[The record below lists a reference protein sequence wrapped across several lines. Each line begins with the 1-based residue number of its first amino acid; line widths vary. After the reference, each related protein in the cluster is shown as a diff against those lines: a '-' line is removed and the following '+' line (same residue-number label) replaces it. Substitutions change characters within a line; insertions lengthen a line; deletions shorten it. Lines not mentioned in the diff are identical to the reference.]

1 MNQKTMKKFS
11 LSVMPLLALVALSGA
26 TAFAADV
33 STADTSFRSRIQIT
47 EAQKTILAQIKTLH
61 EQGKDDEARVL
72 AKSSGIPKLLKPL
85 RGGHKDH
92 QWPNHENRKKIDT
105 AFVNNDFEAFKLL
118 IANTP
123 FASSVTEAT
132 FAKLVEAHALREKG
146 DHEGARKI
154 MKELGFKG
162 HHSGLRNGT
171 K

>member
-11 LSVMPLLALVALSGA
+11 LSVMPLLVLVALSGA

-33 STADTSFRSRIQIT
+33 STTETSHRARIQIT
-47 EAQKTILAQIKTLH
+47 EAQKTILAQIKALH
-61 EQGKDDEARVL
+61 EQGKDDEARAL

-85 RGGHKDH
+85 RGEHKPH
-92 QWPNHENRKKIDT
+92 QWPNHENRKKINT
-105 AFVNNDFEAFKLL
+105 ALTNNDFATFKLL
-118 IANTP
+118 IASTP

-154 MKELGFKG
+154 MEELGFRG
-162 HHSGLRNGT
+162 HHSGLGN
-171 K
+171 KLK